1 MISKETEEEI
11 LKNKDKWSLV
21 LKAPGQMQFHYETD
35 KEIFRIIVSMKLYGE
50 TKIIKKGDK
59 K

>member
-11 LKNKDKWSLV
+11 LNNKEKWSLV
-21 LKAPGQMQFHYETD
+21 LKAPGEMQFHYETE
-35 KEIFRIIVSMKLYGE
+35 KEVFRIKVSTALYGE
-50 TKIIKKGDK
+50 IKIIKKGDK